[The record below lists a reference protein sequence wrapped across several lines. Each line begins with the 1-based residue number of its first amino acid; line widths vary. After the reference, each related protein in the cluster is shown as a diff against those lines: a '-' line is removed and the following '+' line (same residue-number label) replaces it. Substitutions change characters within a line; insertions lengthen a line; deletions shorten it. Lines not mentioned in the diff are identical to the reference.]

1 MKKIKTILFIMVL
14 STFFVVDNTLFAAFW
29 VENINEGLIWDDQ
42 TVDITVQSYIQ
53 ILLWFL
59 YLLAVLYWLYWGFLI
74 FTAQDDDDK
83 VKDWKKIIIRALLWV
98 VVIFLAWPIV
108 EFIIWQWSGQEWILT
123 E

>member
-98 VVIFLAWPIV
+98 VIIFLAWPIV
-108 EFIIWQWSGQEWILT
+108 EFIIWQWSWQEWILT

>member
-29 VENINEGLIWDDQ
+29 VENINEGLIWDNQ

-108 EFIIWQWSGQEWILT
+108 EFIIWQWWWQEWILT

>member
-108 EFIIWQWSGQEWILT
+108 EFIIWQWWWQEWILT

>member
-108 EFIIWQWSGQEWILT
+108 EFIIWQWSWQEWILT